1 MIYYKKPT
9 FYEDKR
15 RKILEDRRYF
25 KRKFFFYKKQFITFI
40 IATLIAV
47 IGSILIITAPPLFFG
62 IYYMALKIIQGEEI
76 EVGDVF
82 KGFDYFIV
90 SWLIFIIGG
99 LAILLGLILFII
111 PGLLLLI
118 LFQYAIPISI
128 SENKDAVDSLK
139 RSCEIG
145 WENLQFSII
154 LGIVL
159 YVINGIGSALEIGW
173 LITYPYTVIC
183 LCIATGKLVKAGNG
197 LILLN
202 NPQVK

>member
-1 MIYYKKPT
+1 MRIEDILNESYY
-9 FYEDKR
+9 
-15 RKILEDRRYF
+15 L
-25 KRKFFFYKKQFITFI
+25 YKKQFVIFI

-47 IGSILIITAPPLFFG
+47 IGSIFIITAPPLFFG

-76 EVGDVF
+76 EVEDVF

-99 LAILLGLILFII
+99 LATLLGLIFFII
-111 PGLLLLI
+111 PGLLLMI
-118 LFQYAIPISI
+118 LFQYAIPIAI

-139 RSCEIG
+139 KSYKLG

-154 LGIVL
+154 LGIIL
-159 YVINGIGSALEIGW
+159 CVINGIGGALEVGW

-197 LILLN
+197 SILLD